1 MFRLARML
9 LGSFS
14 ASIIGC
20 TGASTLATGAGGG
33 GAGGGVGAGLLSST
47 TGAGFSASLVLAQP
61 ATRMAAEARNR
72 TRIDL
77 IVILPMVYFTGL
89 LDRFISRT
97 GPNRVPGYRRSYR

>member
-1 MFRLARML
+1 MFRLARTL
-9 LGSFS
+9 LGSFN

-20 TGASTLATGAGGG
+20 TGASTLATGGGG

-97 GPNRVPGYRRSYR
+97 GPNRAPGYRRSDR